1 MDARRTYPCFRLS
14 IFMPLAWLA
23 LLVGAPQVL
32 APPGPFACDGL
43 SLAFSALTP
52 AMALAGLAGCM
63 APRIRREHERV
74 LAVAG
79 ALAML
84 AYLSGCWWG
93 AAGFSWESVNSTP
106 HVSSAL
112 AMSCVA
118 CLCAA
123 LASFACGYMVSGD
136 VADFPAGEHGERV
149 WTVGCAL
156 LAAALLGLSARFMPN
171 WTLARVSAAA
181 AGTDDELLL
190 GAFTL
195 GGLGDMPG
203 MRPLSSGVPSCGLA
217 MLLPSVA
224 WSVVTLGLGAI
235 AMRLR
240 VCSARSIIRGY
251 CAGLFLAWLLSSL
264 FPALGRALV
273 WDMAVPLV
281 LLVLALTV
289 MAIGVA
295 SSARKAE
302 ECDEEIADTGRIG
315 TAFEG
320 SGLSPRESEAL
331 RLRLAGLSSA
341 KVAVQMEIS
350 ASTVRNLQSRA
361 LDKLRVASID
371 ELRAGALAD
380 EPRHAGDEASRSWR
394 IMLLAA
400 LWVAVVVG
408 WALGQDWATDYV
420 AVMLLGL
427 CLVFYGFVSPG
438 DDVSRTALRVAPAI
452 CFVGSLLG
460 FIPLLALVLTLT
472 MAVVRFAGYEVRRL
486 HTPVM
491 VFPCLGLGMLLG
503 GYSAGLVPRL
513 PALLALIS
521 NDEAAMA
528 CAMLAG
534 LVSGAYVIAGA
545 VSLFLS
551 VRDELEWVSSS
562 AGMSADGGRG
572 RRLSAYLVS
581 RGLNETEVDV
591 VMLLVAGCGGAEI
604 CSKRCLSPGAVNSA
618 RRTAYRKLGI
628 HSLVELVDLCQD
640 AVK

>member
-1 MDARRTYPCFRLS
+1 MGSRRTYPCLRLS
-14 IFMPLAWLA
+14 AFMPLAWLA

-32 APPGPFACDGL
+32 APPSPFACDGL

-63 APRIRREHERV
+63 VPRIRREHECV
-74 LAVAG
+74 LAAAG
-79 ALAML
+79 VLAML
-84 AYLSGCWWG
+84 IYLSGCWWG
-93 AAGFSWESVNSTP
+93 AAGFSWESASSAPRVP
-106 HVSSAL
+106 SAL
-112 AMSCVA
+112 ALSCIG

-123 LASFACGYMVSGD
+123 LASFACGYMVPSD
-136 VADFPAGEHGERV
+136 VADFPAGERSERV

-156 LAAALLGLSARFMPN
+156 LAAALLGLSARLMPN
-171 WTLARVSAAA
+171 WTLVRVSAAT
-181 AGTDDELLL
+181 AGSDDELLL
-190 GAFTL
+190 GALAL
-195 GGLGDMPG
+195 GGLGDAPG
-203 MRPLSSGVPSCGLA
+203 MRPLSSGVPSFGLA
-217 MLLPSVA
+217 MLLPPLA
-224 WSVVTLGLGAI
+224 WSVVTLGLGVI

-240 VCSARSIIRGY
+240 ACSARSIIRGY

-264 FPALGRALV
+264 FPAFGRALV
-273 WDMAVPLV
+273 WGMPVPFV
-281 LLVLALTV
+281 LLTLALAV
-289 MAIGVA
+289 MVIGAA

-302 ECDEEIADTGRIG
+302 ECDEEIADTGCIG

-341 KVAVQMEIS
+341 KVAVQMGIS

-371 ELRAGALAD
+371 ELRVGTPD
-380 EPRHAGDEASRSWR
+380 EEPHHAGDEASRSWR
-394 IMLLAA
+394 VLLLAV
-400 LWVAVVVG
+400 LCIAVVVG
-408 WALGQDWATDYV
+408 WVLGQDWTTDYV

-427 CLVFYGFVSPG
+427 CLVFYGLVSPG
-438 DDVSRTALRVAPAI
+438 DDVSRTALRVAPSI
-452 CFVGSLLG
+452 CFVGWLLG
-460 FIPLLALVLTLT
+460 LIPLLALILALTVV
-472 MAVVRFAGYEVRRL
+472 VVRLAGHEARRL
-486 HTPVM
+486 CTPVLA
-491 VFPCLGLGMLLG
+491 FSCLGLGMLLG
-503 GYSAGLVPRL
+503 GYSSGLVPRL

-534 LVSGAYVIAGA
+534 LVSGACVIAGA

-562 AGMSADGGRG
+562 AGMSADGGRS

-581 RGLNETEVDV
+581 RGLNETEIDV
-591 VMLLVAGCGGAEI
+591 VMLLAAGCGGAEI
-604 CSKRCLSPGAVNSA
+604 CSKHRLSPGAVNSA

-628 HSLVELVDLCQD
+628 HSLVELADLCRD

>member
-1 MDARRTYPCFRLS
+1 MGY
-14 IFMPLAWLA
+14 
-23 LLVGAPQVL
+23 
-32 APPGPFACDGL
+32 
-43 SLAFSALTP
+43 LAFSTPMP

-74 LAVAG
+74 LAAAS

-93 AAGFSWESVNSTP
+93 AAGFSWASVNSTP
-106 HVSSAL
+106 RVSSAL
-112 AMSCVA
+112 ALSCVG

-136 VADFPAGEHGERV
+136 GTDFPAGEDGERV

-156 LAAALLGLSARFMPN
+156 LAAALLGLSARLMPN
-171 WTLARVSAAA
+171 WTLFRVSAAA
-181 AGTDDELLL
+181 AGPDDELLL

-203 MRPLSSGVPSCGLA
+203 VRPLSSGVPSCGLA
-217 MLLPSVA
+217 MLLSPVVWSVA
-224 WSVVTLGLGAI
+224 TLGLGAI
-235 AMRLR
+235 ALRLR
-240 VCSARSIIRGY
+240 VCSARSIICGY

-273 WDMAVPLV
+273 WGMAVPLV
-281 LLVLALTV
+281 LLALALTV
-289 MAIGVA
+289 MAIGAA

-302 ECDEEIADTGRIG
+302 ECDEEIAGIGRIG

-341 KVAVQMEIS
+341 KVAVQMGIS

-371 ELRAGALAD
+371 ELRVGTLAD

-394 IMLLAA
+394 ILLFAA
-400 LWVAVVVG
+400 LWIAVVVG

-427 CLVFYGFVSPG
+427 CLVFYGFVTPG
-438 DDVSRTALRVAPAI
+438 DDVSRTALRVAPTV
-452 CFVGSLLG
+452 CFVGSLMG
-460 FIPLLALVLTLT
+460 FIPLLALVLTLA
-472 MAVVRFAGYEVRRL
+472 MIVVRLAGYEVRRL
-486 HTPVM
+486 RTPALA
-491 VFPCLGLGMLLG
+491 FSCLGLGMLLG
-503 GYSAGLVPRL
+503 GYSSGLVPRL

-521 NDEAAMA
+521 NVEAAMA
-528 CAMLAG
+528 YAMLAG
-534 LVSGAYVIAGA
+534 LVFGAYVIVGA

-551 VRDELEWVSSS
+551 VRDELELVSSS
-562 AGMSADGGRG
+562 AGMSADGERG

-591 VMLLVAGCGGAEI
+591 VTLLATGCGGSEI

-618 RRTAYRKLGI
+618 RRTAHRKLGI
-628 HSLVELVDLCQD
+628 HSLVELVDLCRD

>member
-1 MDARRTYPCFRLS
+1 MGY
-14 IFMPLAWLA
+14 
-23 LLVGAPQVL
+23 
-32 APPGPFACDGL
+32 
-43 SLAFSALTP
+43 LAFSTPMP

-74 LAVAG
+74 LAAAG

-93 AAGFSWESVNSTP
+93 AAGFSWASVNSTP
-106 HVSSAL
+106 RVSSAL
-112 AMSCVA
+112 ALSCVG

-123 LASFACGYMVSGD
+123 LVSFACGYMVSGD
-136 VADFPAGEHGERV
+136 GTDFPAGEDGERV

-156 LAAALLGLSARFMPN
+156 LAAALLGLSARLMPN
-171 WTLARVSAAA
+171 WTLVRVSAAA
-181 AGTDDELLL
+181 AGPDDELLL

-217 MLLPSVA
+217 MLLSPVVWSVA
-224 WSVVTLGLGAI
+224 TLGLGAI
-235 AMRLR
+235 ALRLR
-240 VCSARSIIRGY
+240 ACSARSIIRGY

-273 WDMAVPLV
+273 WGMAVPLV
-281 LLVLALTV
+281 LLALALTV
-289 MAIGVA
+289 MAIGAA

-302 ECDEEIADTGRIG
+302 ECDEEIADIGRIG

-341 KVAVQMEIS
+341 KVAVQMGIS

-371 ELRAGALAD
+371 ELQVGTLAD

-394 IMLLAA
+394 ILLFAA
-400 LWVAVVVG
+400 LWIAVVVG

-427 CLVFYGFVSPG
+427 CLVFYGFVTPG
-438 DDVSRTALRVAPAI
+438 DDVSRTALRVAPTV
-452 CFVGSLLG
+452 CFVGSLMGL
-460 FIPLLALVLTLT
+460 IPLLALVLTLA
-472 MAVVRFAGYEVRRL
+472 MIVVRLAGYEVRRL
-486 HTPVM
+486 RTPALA
-491 VFPCLGLGMLLG
+491 FSCLGLGMLLG
-503 GYSAGLVPRL
+503 GYSSGLAPCL

-521 NDEAAMA
+521 NDEVAMVY
-528 CAMLAG
+528 AMLAG
-534 LVSGAYVIAGA
+534 LVSGTYVIAGA

-562 AGMSADGGRG
+562 AGMSADGERS

-591 VMLLVAGCGGAEI
+591 AMLLVAGCDGAEI

-618 RRTAYRKLGI
+618 RRTAYRKLGV
-628 HSLVELVDLCQD
+628 HSLAELVGLCRD
-640 AVK
+640 ALK

>member
-1 MDARRTYPCFRLS
+1 MGARRTYPCLRLS
-14 IFMPLAWLA
+14 AFMPLAWLA

-32 APPGPFACDGL
+32 APPSPFACDGL
-43 SLAFSALTP
+43 SLAFSTLTP
-52 AMALAGLAGCM
+52 AIALAGLAGCM

-93 AAGFSWESVNSTP
+93 AAGFSWESVSSTP
-106 HVSSAL
+106 RVLSAL
-112 AMSCVA
+112 ALSCVG

-136 VADFPAGEHGERV
+136 AAEFPAGEHGERV

-156 LAAALLGLSARFMPN
+156 LAAALLGLSARLMPN
-171 WTLARVSAAA
+171 WTLVRVSAAA
-181 AGTDDELLL
+181 TGPDDELLL

-217 MLLPSVA
+217 MLLPVA
-224 WSVVTLGLGAI
+224 WSVVTLGLGAV
-235 AMRLR
+235 ALRLR
-240 VCSARSIIRGY
+240 VCSARSIFRGY
-251 CAGLFLAWLLSSL
+251 CAGLFLVWLLSSL
-264 FPALGRALV
+264 FPVLGRALV
-273 WDMAVPLV
+273 WGMSVPFV
-281 LLVLALTV
+281 LLALSLAV
-289 MAIGVA
+289 MAIGAA
-295 SSARKAE
+295 SSARKAG
-302 ECDEEIADTGRIG
+302 ECDGEIADNGRIG

-331 RLRLAGLSSA
+331 RLRLVGLSSA
-341 KVAVQMEIS
+341 KVAVQMGIS

-361 LDKLRVASID
+361 LGKLRVASID
-371 ELRAGALAD
+371 ELRAGTPMD
-380 EPRHAGDEASRSWR
+380 KPHHAGDEASRSWH
-394 IMLLAA
+394 ILLLAA
-400 LWVAVVVG
+400 LWVAVVMG

-438 DDVSRTALRVAPAI
+438 GDVSCTALRVALAV

-460 FIPLLALVLTLT
+460 FIPQLALVLTLT
-472 MAVVRFAGYEVRRL
+472 MVFVRLVGYEVRRP
-486 HTPVM
+486 HTPVLA
-491 VFPCLGLGMLLG
+491 FPCLGLGMLLG
-503 GYSAGLVPRL
+503 GYSSGLVPRL

-528 CAMLAG
+528 YAMLAG
-534 LVSGAYVIAGA
+534 LVSGAYVIVGV

-591 VMLLVAGCGGAEI
+591 VMLLVAGCDGAEI

-618 RRTAYRKLGI
+618 RRTAYRKLGV
-628 HSLVELVDLCQD
+628 HSLVELVDLCRG

>member
-1 MDARRTYPCFRLS
+1 MGY
-14 IFMPLAWLA
+14 
-23 LLVGAPQVL
+23 
-32 APPGPFACDGL
+32 
-43 SLAFSALTP
+43 LAFSTPMP

-74 LAVAG
+74 LAAAG

-93 AAGFSWESVNSTP
+93 AAGFSWASVNSTP
-106 HVSSAL
+106 RVSSAL
-112 AMSCVA
+112 ALSCVG

-136 VADFPAGEHGERV
+136 GTDFPAGEDGERM

-156 LAAALLGLSARFMPN
+156 LAAALLGLSARLMPN
-171 WTLARVSAAA
+171 WTLVRVSAAA
-181 AGTDDELLL
+181 AGPDDELLL
-190 GAFTL
+190 GALTL
-195 GGLGDMPG
+195 GGLGNMPG

-217 MLLPSVA
+217 MLLPPVA

-235 AMRLR
+235 ATRLR
-240 VCSARSIIRGY
+240 VCSARSIFRGY

-264 FPALGRALV
+264 FPVLGRALV
-273 WDMAVPLV
+273 WGMSVPFV
-281 LLVLALTV
+281 LLALSLAV
-289 MAIGVA
+289 MAIGAA

-302 ECDEEIADTGRIG
+302 ECDEVIADTGRIG

-331 RLRLAGLSSA
+331 RLRLVGLSFA
-341 KVAVQMEIS
+341 KVAVQMGIS

-371 ELRAGALAD
+371 ELRAGTPMD

-394 IMLLAA
+394 ILILAVI
-400 LWVAVVVG
+400 WIAVVVG

-427 CLVFYGFVSPG
+427 CLVFYGFVTPG
-438 DDVSRTALRVAPAI
+438 DDVSRTALRVAPTV
-452 CFVGSLLG
+452 CFVGSLMG
-460 FIPLLALVLTLT
+460 FIPLLALVLTLA
-472 MAVVRFAGYEVRRL
+472 MIVVRLAGYEVRRL
-486 HTPVM
+486 RTPALA
-491 VFPCLGLGMLLG
+491 FSCLGLGMLLG
-503 GYSAGLVPRL
+503 GYSSGLAPCL

-521 NDEAAMA
+521 NDEVAMA
-528 CAMLAG
+528 YAMLAG
-534 LVSGAYVIAGA
+534 LVSGTYVIAGA

-562 AGMSADGGRG
+562 AGMSADGERS

-591 VMLLVAGCGGAEI
+591 AMLLATGCGGSEI

-618 RRTAYRKLGI
+618 RRTAYRKLGV
-628 HSLVELVDLCQD
+628 HSLAELVGLCRD
-640 AVK
+640 ALK

>member
-1 MDARRTYPCFRLS
+1 MGY
-14 IFMPLAWLA
+14 
-23 LLVGAPQVL
+23 
-32 APPGPFACDGL
+32 
-43 SLAFSALTP
+43 LAFSTPMP

-63 APRIRREHERV
+63 APRIRRERERV

-79 ALAML
+79 VLAML

-93 AAGFSWESVNSTP
+93 AVGFSWESVNSTP
-106 HVSSAL
+106 RVSSAL
-112 AMSCVA
+112 ALSCVG

-136 VADFPAGEHGERV
+136 GTDFPAGEDGERM

-156 LAAALLGLSARFMPN
+156 LAAALLGLSARLMPN
-171 WTLARVSAAA
+171 WTLVRVSAAA
-181 AGTDDELLL
+181 AGPDDELLL
-190 GAFTL
+190 GALTL
-195 GGLGDMPG
+195 GGLGNMPG

-217 MLLPSVA
+217 MLLPPVA

-235 AMRLR
+235 ATRLR
-240 VCSARSIIRGY
+240 VCSARSIFRGY

-264 FPALGRALV
+264 FPVLGRALV
-273 WDMAVPLV
+273 WGMSVPFV
-281 LLVLALTV
+281 LLALSLAV
-289 MAIGVA
+289 MAIGAA

-302 ECDEEIADTGRIG
+302 ECDEVIADTGRIG

-341 KVAVQMEIS
+341 KVAVQMGIS

-371 ELRAGALAD
+371 ELRVGTLAD

-394 IMLLAA
+394 ILLFAA
-400 LWVAVVVG
+400 LWIAVVVG

-427 CLVFYGFVSPG
+427 CLVFYGFVTPG
-438 DDVSRTALRVAPAI
+438 DDVSRTALRVAPTV
-452 CFVGSLLG
+452 CFVGSLMG
-460 FIPLLALVLTLT
+460 FIPLLALVLTLA
-472 MAVVRFAGYEVRRL
+472 MIVVRLAGYEVRRL
-486 HTPVM
+486 RTPALA
-491 VFPCLGLGMLLG
+491 FSCLGLGMLLG
-503 GYSAGLVPRL
+503 GYSSGLAPCL

-521 NDEAAMA
+521 NDEVAMA
-528 CAMLAG
+528 YAMLAG
-534 LVSGAYVIAGA
+534 LVSGTYVIAGA

-562 AGMSADGGRG
+562 AGMSADGERS

-591 VMLLVAGCGGAEI
+591 AMLLATGCGGSEI

-618 RRTAYRKLGI
+618 RRTAYRKLGV
-628 HSLVELVDLCQD
+628 HSLAELVGLCRD
-640 AVK
+640 ALK

>member
-1 MDARRTYPCFRLS
+1 MDARRTYPCLRLS
-14 IFMPLAWLA
+14 AFMPLAWLA

-32 APPGPFACDGL
+32 APPSPFACDGL
-43 SLAFSALTP
+43 SLAFSTLTP

-63 APRIRREHERV
+63 APRIRRERERV
-74 LAVAG
+74 LVVAG

-93 AAGFSWESVNSTP
+93 AAGFSWGSVNSTP
-106 HVSSAL
+106 RVPSAL
-112 AMSCVA
+112 ALSYVG

-123 LASFACGYMVSGD
+123 LASFACGYMGSD
-136 VADFPAGEHGERV
+136 DAADFPAGERGERV

-156 LAAALLGLSARFMPN
+156 LAAALLGLSARLMPN
-171 WTLARVSAAA
+171 WTLVRVSAAA
-181 AGTDDELLL
+181 AGSDDELLL

-217 MLLPSVA
+217 MLLPLVA

-235 AMRLR
+235 ATRLR
-240 VCSARSIIRGY
+240 VCSERSIFRGY

-273 WDMAVPLV
+273 WGMAVPLV
-281 LLVLALTV
+281 LLALALTV
-289 MAIGVA
+289 MAIGAA

-302 ECDEEIADTGRIG
+302 ECDEEIADTGRIR

-331 RLRLAGLSSA
+331 RLRLVGLSSA
-341 KVAVQMEIS
+341 KVAVQMGIS

-371 ELRAGALAD
+371 ELRAGTPMD
-380 EPRHAGDEASRSWR
+380 KPHHAGDEASRSWH
-394 IMLLAA
+394 ILLLA
-400 LWVAVVVG
+400 VICIAVVVG
-408 WALGQDWATDYV
+408 WALGQDWATDYA
-420 AVMLLGL
+420 AVMLLSL

-438 DDVSRTALRVAPAI
+438 GDVSRTALRVAPSI
-452 CFVGSLLG
+452 CFVGWLLG
-460 FIPLLALVLTLT
+460 LIPLLALILTLA
-472 MAVVRFAGYEVRRL
+472 MVVVRLAGHGVWLLR
-486 HTPVM
+486 TPVLA
-491 VFPCLGLGMLLG
+491 FSCLGLGMLLG
-503 GYSAGLVPRL
+503 GYSSWLAPRL

-591 VMLLVAGCGGAEI
+591 VMLLVAGCDGAEI

-628 HSLVELVDLCQD
+628 HSLVELVDLCWG

>member
-1 MDARRTYPCFRLS
+1 MGY
-14 IFMPLAWLA
+14 
-23 LLVGAPQVL
+23 
-32 APPGPFACDGL
+32 
-43 SLAFSALTP
+43 LAFSTPMP

-63 APRIRREHERV
+63 APCIRREHERV
-74 LAVAG
+74 LAAAG

-93 AAGFSWESVNSTP
+93 AAGFSWASVNSTP
-106 HVSSAL
+106 RVSSAL
-112 AMSCVA
+112 ALSCVG

-123 LASFACGYMVSGD
+123 LVSFACGYMVSGD
-136 VADFPAGEHGERV
+136 GTDFPAGEDGERV

-156 LAAALLGLSARFMPN
+156 LAAALLGLSARLMPN
-171 WTLARVSAAA
+171 WTLVRVSAAA
-181 AGTDDELLL
+181 AGPDDELLL

-217 MLLPSVA
+217 MLLSPVVWSVA
-224 WSVVTLGLGAI
+224 TLGLGAI
-235 AMRLR
+235 ALRLR
-240 VCSARSIIRGY
+240 ACSARSIIRGY

-264 FPALGRALV
+264 FPVLGRALV
-273 WDMAVPLV
+273 WGMAVPLV
-281 LLVLALTV
+281 LLALALTV
-289 MAIGVA
+289 MAIGAA

-302 ECDEEIADTGRIG
+302 ECDEEIADIGRIG

-341 KVAVQMEIS
+341 KVAVQMGIS

-371 ELRAGALAD
+371 ELQVGTLAD

-394 IMLLAA
+394 ILLFAA
-400 LWVAVVVG
+400 LWIAVVVG

-427 CLVFYGFVSPG
+427 CLVFYGFVTPG
-438 DDVSRTALRVAPAI
+438 DDVSRTALRVAPTV
-452 CFVGSLLG
+452 CFVGSLMGL
-460 FIPLLALVLTLT
+460 IPLLALVLTLA
-472 MAVVRFAGYEVRRL
+472 MIVVRLAGYEVRRL
-486 HTPVM
+486 RTPALA
-491 VFPCLGLGMLLG
+491 FSCLGLGMLLG
-503 GYSAGLVPRL
+503 GYSSGLAPCL

-521 NDEAAMA
+521 NGEAAMVY
-528 CAMLAG
+528 AMLAG
-534 LVSGAYVIAGA
+534 LVSGTYVIAGA

-562 AGMSADGGRG
+562 AGMSADGERS

-591 VMLLVAGCGGAEI
+591 AMLLVAGCDGAEI

-618 RRTAYRKLGI
+618 RRTAYRKLGV
-628 HSLVELVDLCQD
+628 HSLAELVGLCRD
-640 AVK
+640 ALK

>member
-1 MDARRTYPCFRLS
+1 MQRLHRLPAD
-14 IFMPLAWLA
+14 IWL
-23 LLVGAPQVL
+23 
-32 APPGPFACDGL
+32 
-43 SLAFSALTP
+43 
-52 AMALAGLAGCM
+52 
-63 APRIRREHERV
+63 
-74 LAVAG
+74 
-79 ALAML
+79 
-84 AYLSGCWWG
+84 
-93 AAGFSWESVNSTP
+93 
-106 HVSSAL
+106 
-112 AMSCVA
+112 
-118 CLCAA
+118 
-123 LASFACGYMVSGD
+123 
-136 VADFPAGEHGERV
+136 ADFPAGEHGERV

-156 LAAALLGLSARFMPN
+156 LAAALLGLSARLMPN
-171 WTLARVSAAA
+171 WTLFRVSAAA
-181 AGTDDELLL
+181 AGPDDELLL

-203 MRPLSSGVPSCGLA
+203 VWPLSSGVPSCGLA
-217 MLLPSVA
+217 MLLSPVVWSVA
-224 WSVVTLGLGAI
+224 TLGLGAI
-235 AMRLR
+235 ALRLR

-273 WDMAVPLV
+273 WGMAVPLV
-281 LLVLALTV
+281 LLALALTV
-289 MAIGVA
+289 MAIGAA

-302 ECDEEIADTGRIG
+302 ECDEEIAGIGRIG

-341 KVAVQMEIS
+341 KVAVQMGIS

-371 ELRAGALAD
+371 ELRVGTLAD

-394 IMLLAA
+394 ILLFAA
-400 LWVAVVVG
+400 LWIAVVVG

-427 CLVFYGFVSPG
+427 CLVFYGFVTPG
-438 DDVSRTALRVAPAI
+438 DDVSRTALRVAPTV
-452 CFVGSLLG
+452 CFVGSLMG
-460 FIPLLALVLTLT
+460 FIPLLALVLTLA
-472 MAVVRFAGYEVRRL
+472 MIVVRLAGYEVRRL
-486 HTPVM
+486 RTPALA
-491 VFPCLGLGMLLG
+491 FSCLGLGMLLG
-503 GYSAGLVPRL
+503 GYSSGLVPRL

-521 NDEAAMA
+521 NGEAAMA
-528 CAMLAG
+528 YAMLAG
-534 LVSGAYVIAGA
+534 LVFGAYVIVGA

-562 AGMSADGGRG
+562 AGMSADGERS

-591 VMLLVAGCGGAEI
+591 VTLLATGCGGSEI

-628 HSLVELVDLCQD
+628 HSLVELVDLCRG

>member
-1 MDARRTYPCFRLS
+1 MGSRRTYPCLRLS
-14 IFMPLAWLA
+14 AFMPLAWLA

-32 APPGPFACDGL
+32 APPSPFACDGL
-43 SLAFSALTP
+43 SLAFSALVP

-63 APRIRREHERV
+63 VPHIRGKYECV

-79 ALAML
+79 VLAML
-84 AYLSGCWWG
+84 AYLSGCWRG
-93 AAGFSWESVNSTP
+93 AAGFSWGSANSTP
-106 HVSSAL
+106 CVSSAL
-112 AMSCVA
+112 ALSYVG

-136 VADFPAGEHGERV
+136 VGDFPAGEHGERV

-156 LAAALLGLSARFMPN
+156 LAAALLGLSARLMPN
-171 WTLARVSAAA
+171 WTLVRVSAAT
-181 AGTDDELLL
+181 AGSDDELLL
-190 GAFTL
+190 GALAL
-195 GGLGDMPG
+195 GGLGDAPG
-203 MRPLSSGVPSCGLA
+203 MRPLSSGAPSCGLA
-217 MLLPSVA
+217 MLLPPVA
-224 WSVVTLGLGAI
+224 WSVVTLALGAI
-235 AMRLR
+235 ATRLR
-240 VCSARSIIRGY
+240 ACSARSIIRGY

-273 WDMAVPLV
+273 WGMSVPFV
-281 LLVLALTV
+281 LLALALAV
-289 MAIGVA
+289 MALGVA

-302 ECDEEIADTGRIG
+302 ERDEEITDAGRTG
-315 TAFEG
+315 TAFKG

-341 KVAVQMEIS
+341 KVAVQMGIS

-361 LDKLRVASID
+361 LNKLRVASID
-371 ELRAGALAD
+371 ELRAGTPMD
-380 EPRHAGDEASRSWR
+380 EPHHVGDEASRSWR
-394 IMLLAA
+394 TLLLAV
-400 LWVAVVVG
+400 LCVAVVVG
-408 WALGQDWATDYV
+408 WALGQDWVTDYV

-427 CLVFYGFVSPG
+427 CLAFYGFVSPG
-438 DDVSRTALRVAPAI
+438 DDVSRTALRVLSAV
-452 CFVGSLLG
+452 CFVGTLLG
-460 FIPLLALVLTLT
+460 LIPLLALVLTLA
-472 MAVVRFAGYEVRRL
+472 MVVARLAGYEVRHL
-486 HTPVM
+486 CTPALA
-491 VFPCLGLGMLLG
+491 FSCLGLGMLLG
-503 GYSAGLVPRL
+503 GYSSGLVPRL

-534 LVSGAYVIAGA
+534 LVSGVYVIAGA

-562 AGMSADGGRG
+562 AGMSADGGRS

-591 VMLLVAGCGGAEI
+591 AMLLIAGCGGAEI

-628 HSLVELVDLCQD
+628 HSLAELVDLCRD
-640 AVK
+640 AVR

>member
-1 MDARRTYPCFRLS
+1 MGSRRTYPCLRLS
-14 IFMPLAWLA
+14 AFVPLAWLA

-32 APPGPFACDGL
+32 APPSPFACDGL
-43 SLAFSALTP
+43 SLAFSTLTP
-52 AMALAGLAGCM
+52 AIALTGLAGCM
-63 APRIRREHERV
+63 VPRIRKDYERV

-79 ALAML
+79 VLAML

-106 HVSSAL
+106 RVSSAL
-112 AMSCVA
+112 ALSCVG

-123 LASFACGYMVSGD
+123 FASFACGYMVSGD

-156 LAAALLGLSARFMPN
+156 LAAALLGLSARLMPN
-171 WTLARVSAAA
+171 WTLVRVSAAA
-181 AGTDDELLL
+181 AGPDDELLL
-190 GAFTL
+190 GALTL
-195 GGLGDMPG
+195 GGLGDVPG

-217 MLLPSVA
+217 MLLPPVA

-235 AMRLR
+235 ATRLR

-251 CAGLFLAWLLSSL
+251 CVGLFLAWLLSSL

-273 WDMAVPLV
+273 WGVAVPLV
-281 LLVLALTV
+281 LLALALAV
-289 MAIGVA
+289 MAIGA
-295 SSARKAE
+295 TSSARKAE

-341 KVAVQMEIS
+341 KAAVQMGIS

-371 ELRAGALAD
+371 ELRAGTSMD
-380 EPRHAGDEASRSWR
+380 EPHHAGDEDSRSWR
-394 IMLLAA
+394 VLLLAV
-400 LWVAVVVG
+400 LCIAVVVG
-408 WALGQDWATDYV
+408 WALGQDWTTGYV

-438 DDVSRTALRVAPAI
+438 GDVSRTALRVAPSI
-452 CFVGSLLG
+452 CFAGWLLG
-460 FIPLLALVLTLT
+460 LIPLLALVLTLT
-472 MAVVRFAGYEVRRL
+472 MIVVWLAGHEVRRL
-486 HTPVM
+486 RTPVLA
-491 VFPCLGLGMLLG
+491 FSCLGLGMLLG
-503 GYSAGLVPRL
+503 GYSSWLAPRL

-534 LVSGAYVIAGA
+534 LVSGACVIAGA

-591 VMLLVAGCGGAEI
+591 AMLLVAGCGAAEI

-628 HSLVELVDLCQD
+628 HSLVELTDLCRD

>member
-1 MDARRTYPCFRLS
+1 MGARRTYPCLRLS
-14 IFMPLAWLA
+14 AFMPLAWLA

-32 APPGPFACDGL
+32 APPSPFACDGL
-43 SLAFSALTP
+43 SLAFSTLTP
-52 AMALAGLAGCM
+52 AMALAGLLGCM
-63 APRIRREHERV
+63 APRIHGEHERV

-79 ALAML
+79 VLAML

-93 AAGFSWESVNSTP
+93 AAVFSWENVGSTP
-106 HVSSAL
+106 RVSSAL
-112 AMSCVA
+112 ALSCVV

-123 LASFACGYMVSGD
+123 LASFTCGYMVSGD
-136 VADFPAGEHGERV
+136 AAEFSAGEHGERV
-149 WTVGCAL
+149 WTVGYAL
-156 LAAALLGLSARFMPN
+156 LAAALLGLSARLMPN
-171 WTLARVSAAA
+171 WTLVRVSAAA
-181 AGTDDELLL
+181 AGPDDELLL

-235 AMRLR
+235 ALRLR
-240 VCSARSIIRGY
+240 ACSARSIIRGY

-264 FPALGRALV
+264 FPALGRAFV
-273 WDMAVPLV
+273 WGMAVPLV
-281 LLVLALTV
+281 LLALALAV
-289 MAIGVA
+289 MAVGAA
-295 SSARKAE
+295 SSAHKAG
-302 ECDEEIADTGRIG
+302 ECDEENADTGRTG

-331 RLRLAGLSSA
+331 RLRLVGLSSA
-341 KVAVQMEIS
+341 KVAVQMGIS

-361 LDKLRVASID
+361 LGKLRVASID
-371 ELRAGALAD
+371 ELRAGTPMD
-380 EPRHAGDEASRSWR
+380 KPHHAGDEASRSWH
-394 IMLLAA
+394 ILLLAVICIA
-400 LWVAVVVG
+400 VAVD

-420 AVMLLGL
+420 AVMLLSL

-438 DDVSRTALRVAPAI
+438 GDMSRTALRVVPAV

-472 MAVVRFAGYEVRRL
+472 MVVARLAGYEVR
-486 HTPVM
+486 HPHAPVLA
-491 VFPCLGLGMLLG
+491 FPCLGLGMLLG
-503 GYSAGLVPRL
+503 GYSSWLVPRL
-513 PALLALIS
+513 PALLSLIS
-521 NDEAAMA
+521 NDEAAVA
-528 CAMLAG
+528 YAMLAG
-534 LVSGAYVIAGA
+534 LVSGAYVIVGT

-551 VRDELEWVSSS
+551 ARGELEWASSS
-562 AGMSADGGRG
+562 AGMDADGGRS

-618 RRTAYRKLGI
+618 RRTAYRKLGV
-628 HSLVELVDLCQD
+628 HSLVELVDLCRD

>member
-1 MDARRTYPCFRLS
+1 MDARRTYPCLRLS

-32 APPGPFACDGL
+32 APPSPFACDGL
-43 SLAFSALTP
+43 SLAFSTLTP

-63 APRIRREHERV
+63 ASRIRRERERV

-93 AAGFSWESVNSTP
+93 AAGFSWASVGSTP
-106 HVSSAL
+106 RVSSAL
-112 AMSCVA
+112 ALSCVG

-123 LASFACGYMVSGD
+123 LASFACGYMGSGD
-136 VADFPAGEHGERV
+136 VADFPAGEDDERV

-156 LAAALLGLSARFMPN
+156 FAAALLGLSARLMPN
-171 WTLARVSAAA
+171 WTLVRVSAAA
-181 AGTDDELLL
+181 AGPDDELLL
-190 GAFTL
+190 GALTL
-195 GGLGDMPG
+195 GGLGNMPG

-235 AMRLR
+235 ALRLR
-240 VCSARSIIRGY
+240 ACSARSIIRGY

-273 WDMAVPLV
+273 WGMAVPLV
-281 LLVLALTV
+281 LLALALAV
-289 MAIGVA
+289 MAIGAA

-331 RLRLAGLSSA
+331 RLRLAGFSSA
-341 KVAVQMEIS
+341 KAAVQMGIS

-361 LDKLRVASID
+361 LGKLRVASID
-371 ELRAGALAD
+371 ELRVGTLAD

-394 IMLLAA
+394 ILLLAA
-400 LWVAVVVG
+400 LWVAVAVG
-408 WALGQDWATDYV
+408 WALGQDWATDYAV
-420 AVMLLGL
+420 VMLLGL
-427 CLVFYGFVSPG
+427 CLVFYGFASPR
-438 DDVSRTALRVAPAI
+438 DDAPRTALRVALAVY
-452 CFVGSLLG
+452 FVGWLLG

-472 MAVVRFAGYEVRRL
+472 MVVVRLAGYEVRGLRA
-486 HTPVM
+486 PVLA
-491 VFPCLGLGMLLG
+491 FPCLGMGMLLG
-503 GYSAGLVPRL
+503 GYSSGLVPRL

-528 CAMLAG
+528 YAMLAG
-534 LVSGAYVIAGA
+534 LVSGTFVIVGT

-551 VRDELEWVSSS
+551 VRDELEWVPSS
-562 AGMSADGGRG
+562 AGMSADGERG

-618 RRTAYRKLGI
+618 RRTAYRRLGI
-628 HSLVELVDLCQD
+628 HSLVELVDLCRD

>member
-1 MDARRTYPCFRLS
+1 MDARRTYPCLRLS

-93 AAGFSWESVNSTP
+93 AAGFSWGSVNSTP
-106 HVSSAL
+106 RVPSAL
-112 AMSCVA
+112 ALSYVG

-123 LASFACGYMVSGD
+123 LASFACGYMGSD
-136 VADFPAGEHGERV
+136 DAADFPAGEHGERV

-156 LAAALLGLSARFMPN
+156 LAAALLGLSARLMPN
-171 WTLARVSAAA
+171 WTLVRVSAAA
-181 AGTDDELLL
+181 AGADDELLL

-217 MLLPSVA
+217 MLLSSVA
-224 WSVVTLGLGAI
+224 WSVVTLGLGA
-235 AMRLR
+235 AALRLR
-240 VCSARSIIRGY
+240 ACSARSIILGY

-289 MAIGVA
+289 MAIGAA

-302 ECDEEIADTGRIG
+302 ECDEEIADNGRIG
-315 TAFEG
+315 TTFEG

-331 RLRLAGLSSA
+331 RLRLVGLSSA
-341 KVAVQMEIS
+341 KVAVQMGIS

-371 ELRAGALAD
+371 ELRAGTPMD
-380 EPRHAGDEASRSWR
+380 KPHHAGDEVSRSWH
-394 IMLLAA
+394 ILLLA
-400 LWVAVVVG
+400 VICIAVVVG
-408 WALGQDWATDYV
+408 WALGQDWATDYA
-420 AVMLLGL
+420 AVMLLSL

-438 DDVSRTALRVAPAI
+438 GDVSRTALRVAPSI
-452 CFVGSLLG
+452 CFVGWLLG
-460 FIPLLALVLTLT
+460 LIPLLALILTLA
-472 MAVVRFAGYEVRRL
+472 MVVVRLAGHGVRRP
-486 HTPVM
+486 HTPVLA
-491 VFPCLGLGMLLG
+491 FPCLGLGMLLG
-503 GYSAGLVPRL
+503 GYSSWLVPRL

-551 VRDELEWVSSS
+551 VRDELEWVSSGV
-562 AGMSADGGRG
+562 GMSADGGRG

-591 VMLLVAGCGGAEI
+591 VMLLVAGCDGAEI
-604 CSKRCLSPGAVNSA
+604 CSKRCSLPAPSTP
-618 RRTAYRKLGI
+618 
-628 HSLVELVDLCQD
+628 LVELPISSSASIPSSSLLTCVGVL
-640 AVK
+640 

>member
-1 MDARRTYPCFRLS
+1 MDARRTYPCLRLS

-32 APPGPFACDGL
+32 APPSPFACDGL
-43 SLAFSALTP
+43 SLALSTLTP

-63 APRIRREHERV
+63 APRIRRGHECV
-74 LAVAG
+74 LAVVG
-79 ALAML
+79 VLAML

-93 AAGFSWESVNSTP
+93 AAGFSWGSVNFTP
-106 HVSSAL
+106 RVPSAL
-112 AMSCVA
+112 ALSYVG

-123 LASFACGYMVSGD
+123 LASFACGYMGSD
-136 VADFPAGEHGERV
+136 DAADFPAGERGERV

-156 LAAALLGLSARFMPN
+156 LAAVLLGLSARFMPN
-171 WTLARVSAAA
+171 WTLVRVSAAT
-181 AGTDDELLL
+181 AGSDDELLL
-190 GAFTL
+190 GALTL
-195 GGLGDMPG
+195 GGLGDAPG
-203 MRPLSSGVPSCGLA
+203 MRPLSSGVPSFGLA
-217 MLLPSVA
+217 MLLPPLA

-235 AMRLR
+235 ATRLR

-251 CAGLFLAWLLSSL
+251 CAGLFLAWLFSSL

-273 WDMAVPLV
+273 WGVSVPFVLLALALAVMAV
-281 LLVLALTV
+281 
-289 MAIGVA
+289 GVA
-295 SSARKAE
+295 SSARKAG
-302 ECDEEIADTGRIG
+302 ECDEEIADTERIG

-341 KVAVQMEIS
+341 KVAVQMGIS

-371 ELRAGALAD
+371 ELRAGTPMD
-380 EPRHAGDEASRSWR
+380 DPRHAGDEASRSWR
-394 IMLLAA
+394 ILLLA
-400 LWVAVVVG
+400 VPCIAVVVG
-408 WALGQDWATDYV
+408 WALGQDWATDYA

-438 DDVSRTALRVAPAI
+438 DDVSRTALRVLPAV
-452 CFVGSLLG
+452 CFAGTLLG
-460 FIPLLALVLTLT
+460 LIPLLALVLTLT
-472 MAVVRFAGYEVRRL
+472 MVVVRLAGYEVRRL
-486 HTPVM
+486 RTPVLT
-491 VFPCLGLGMLLG
+491 FSCLGLGMLLG
-503 GYSAGLVPRL
+503 GYSLGLVPRL
-513 PALLALIS
+513 PVLLAFIS
-521 NDEAAMA
+521 NGEAAMA
-528 CAMLAG
+528 YAMLAG
-534 LVSGAYVIAGA
+534 LVSGAYVIVGV

-551 VRDELEWVSSS
+551 VRDELEWASSS
-562 AGMSADGGRG
+562 AGMDADGGRS

-628 HSLVELVDLCQD
+628 HSLVELVDLCRD

>member
-1 MDARRTYPCFRLS
+1 
-14 IFMPLAWLA
+14 MPLAWLA

-32 APPGPFACDGL
+32 APPSPFACDGL
-43 SLAFSALTP
+43 SLAFSTPMP

-74 LAVAG
+74 LAAAG

-93 AAGFSWESVNSTP
+93 AAGFSWASVNSTP
-106 HVSSAL
+106 RVSSAL
-112 AMSCVA
+112 ALSCVG

-136 VADFPAGEHGERV
+136 GTDFLAGEDGERV

-156 LAAALLGLSARFMPN
+156 LAAALLGLSARLMPN
-171 WTLARVSAAA
+171 WTLVRVSAAA
-181 AGTDDELLL
+181 AGPDDELLL

-224 WSVVTLGLGAI
+224 WSVATLGLGAI
-235 AMRLR
+235 ATRLR
-240 VCSARSIIRGY
+240 ACSARSIIRGC

-273 WDMAVPLV
+273 WGMAVPLV
-281 LLVLALTV
+281 LLALALAV
-289 MAIGVA
+289 MAVGAA
-295 SSARKAE
+295 SSAHKAG
-302 ECDEEIADTGRIG
+302 ECDEEIADIGRIG
-315 TAFEG
+315 MAFEG

-341 KVAVQMEIS
+341 KVAVQMGIS

-371 ELRAGALAD
+371 ELRAGMLAD
-380 EPRHAGDEASRSWR
+380 EPRQASDEASRSWH
-394 IMLLAA
+394 ILLLAA
-400 LWVAVVVG
+400 LWIAVVVS
-408 WALGQDWATDYV
+408 WALGQDWVTDYV

-427 CLVFYGFVSPG
+427 CLVFYGFASPR
-438 DDVSRTALRVAPAI
+438 DDAPRTALRVALAV
-452 CFVGSLLG
+452 CFVGLLLG

-472 MAVVRFAGYEVRRL
+472 MVVIRLAGYEVRSLR
-486 HTPVM
+486 TPALA
-491 VFPCLGLGMLLG
+491 FSCLGLGMLLG
-503 GYSAGLVPRL
+503 GYSSGLVPRL

-528 CAMLAG
+528 YAMLAG
-534 LVSGAYVIAGA
+534 LVSGAYVIVGA

-551 VRDELEWVSSS
+551 ARDELEWVSSS
-562 AGMSADGGRG
+562 AGMSTDGERS

-628 HSLVELVDLCQD
+628 HSLIELVDLCRD

>member
-1 MDARRTYPCFRLS
+1 MGY
-14 IFMPLAWLA
+14 
-23 LLVGAPQVL
+23 
-32 APPGPFACDGL
+32 
-43 SLAFSALTP
+43 LAFSTPMP

-74 LAVAG
+74 LAAAG

-93 AAGFSWESVNSTP
+93 AAGFSWASVNSTP
-106 HVSSAL
+106 RVSSAL
-112 AMSCVA
+112 ALSCVG

-123 LASFACGYMVSGD
+123 LVSFACGYMVSGD
-136 VADFPAGEHGERV
+136 GTDFPAGEDGERV

-156 LAAALLGLSARFMPN
+156 LAAALLGLSARLMPN
-171 WTLARVSAAA
+171 WTLVRVSAAA
-181 AGTDDELLL
+181 AGPDDELLL

-217 MLLPSVA
+217 MLLSPVVWSVA
-224 WSVVTLGLGAI
+224 TLGLGAI
-235 AMRLR
+235 ALRLR
-240 VCSARSIIRGY
+240 ACSARSIIRGY

-273 WDMAVPLV
+273 WGMAVPLV
-281 LLVLALTV
+281 LLALALTV
-289 MAIGVA
+289 MAIGA
-295 SSARKAE
+295 TSSARKAE
-302 ECDEEIADTGRIG
+302 ECDEEIADIGRIG

-341 KVAVQMEIS
+341 KVAVQMGIS

-371 ELRAGALAD
+371 ELQVGTLAD

-394 IMLLAA
+394 ILLFAA
-400 LWVAVVVG
+400 LWIAVVVG

-427 CLVFYGFVSPG
+427 CLVFYGFVTPG
-438 DDVSRTALRVAPAI
+438 DDVSRTALRVAPTV
-452 CFVGSLLG
+452 CFVGSLMGL
-460 FIPLLALVLTLT
+460 IPLLALVLTLA
-472 MAVVRFAGYEVRRL
+472 MIVVRLAGYEVRRL
-486 HTPVM
+486 RTPALA
-491 VFPCLGLGMLLG
+491 FSCLGLGMLLG
-503 GYSAGLVPRL
+503 GYSSGLAPCL

-521 NDEAAMA
+521 NDEVAMVY
-528 CAMLAG
+528 AMLAG
-534 LVSGAYVIAGA
+534 LVSGTYVIAGA

-562 AGMSADGGRG
+562 AGMSADGERS

-591 VMLLVAGCGGAEI
+591 AMLLVAGCDGAEI

-618 RRTAYRKLGI
+618 RRTAYRKLGV
-628 HSLVELVDLCQD
+628 HSLAELVGLCRD
-640 AVK
+640 ALK

>member
-1 MDARRTYPCFRLS
+1 MGSRRTYPCLRLS
-14 IFMPLAWLA
+14 AFIPLVWLA

-32 APPGPFACDGL
+32 APPSPFACDGL

-63 APRIRREHERV
+63 VPRIRREHECV
-74 LAVAG
+74 LAAAG
-79 ALAML
+79 VLAML
-84 AYLSGCWWG
+84 IYLSGCWWG
-93 AAGFSWESVNSTP
+93 AAGFSWESASSAPRVP
-106 HVSSAL
+106 SAL
-112 AMSCVA
+112 ALSCVG

-123 LASFACGYMVSGD
+123 LASFACGYMVSCD
-136 VADFPAGEHGERV
+136 VADFPAGERSERV

-156 LAAALLGLSARFMPN
+156 LAAALLGLSARLMPN
-171 WTLARVSAAA
+171 WTLVRVSAAT
-181 AGTDDELLL
+181 AGSDDELLL
-190 GAFTL
+190 GALTM
-195 GGLGDMPG
+195 GGLGNAPG
-203 MRPLSSGVPSCGLA
+203 MRPLSSGVPSFGLA
-217 MLLPSVA
+217 MLLPPLA
-224 WSVVTLGLGAI
+224 WSVVALGLGAI
-235 AMRLR
+235 ATRLR

-251 CAGLFLAWLLSSL
+251 CAGLFLAWLFSSL

-273 WDMAVPLV
+273 WGVSVPFV
-281 LLVLALTV
+281 LIVLALAV
-289 MAIGVA
+289 MVIGAA

-302 ECDEEIADTGRIG
+302 ECDEEIADTGGIG

-341 KVAVQMEIS
+341 KVAAQMGIS

-371 ELRAGALAD
+371 ELRVGTPD
-380 EPRHAGDEASRSWR
+380 EEPRHEGDEASRSWR
-394 IMLLAA
+394 VLLLAV
-400 LWVAVVVG
+400 LWIAVVMG
-408 WALGQDWATDYV
+408 WALGQGWATDYV
-420 AVMLLGL
+420 VVMLLGL
-427 CLVFYGFVSPG
+427 CLVFYGLVSPG
-438 DDVSRTALRVAPAI
+438 GDVSRTALRVAPSI
-452 CFVGSLLG
+452 CFVGWLLG
-460 FIPLLALVLTLT
+460 LIPLLALVLTLA
-472 MAVVRFAGYEVRRL
+472 MVVRLAGYEVRGLRA
-486 HTPVM
+486 PVLTCS
-491 VFPCLGLGMLLG
+491 CLGMGMLLG

-528 CAMLAG
+528 YAMLAG
-534 LVSGAYVIAGA
+534 LVSGTFVIVGT

-591 VMLLVAGCGGAEI
+591 VMLLVAGCDGAEI

-628 HSLVELVDLCQD
+628 HSLAELVGLCRD

>member
-1 MDARRTYPCFRLS
+1 
-14 IFMPLAWLA
+14 MPLVWLA

-32 APPGPFACDGL
+32 APPSPFACDGL
-43 SLAFSALTP
+43 SLAFSTLTP

-63 APRIRREHERV
+63 APRIRREHEGV

-79 ALAML
+79 VLAML
-84 AYLSGCWWG
+84 AYLFGCWWG
-93 AAGFSWESVNSTP
+93 AVGFSWESVNSTP
-106 HVSSAL
+106 RVSSAL
-112 AMSCVA
+112 ALSCVG

-123 LASFACGYMVSGD
+123 LTSFACGYMVSGD
-136 VADFPAGEHGERV
+136 GADFPAGEHGERM

-156 LAAALLGLSARFMPN
+156 FAAALLGLSAHLMPN
-171 WTLARVSAAA
+171 WTLVRVSAAA
-181 AGTDDELLL
+181 AGPDDELLL
-190 GAFTL
+190 GALTL
-195 GGLGDMPG
+195 GGLGNMPG

-217 MLLPSVA
+217 MLLPPVA

-235 AMRLR
+235 ATRLR
-240 VCSARSIIRGY
+240 VCSARSIFRGY
-251 CAGLFLAWLLSSL
+251 CAGLFLAWLLGSL
-264 FPALGRALV
+264 FPTLGRALV
-273 WDMAVPLV
+273 WGMAVPFV
-281 LLVLALTV
+281 LLALSLAV
-289 MAIGVA
+289 MAIGA
-295 SSARKAE
+295 ATSARKAE
-302 ECDEEIADTGRIG
+302 ECDEEIADAGRIG

-331 RLRLAGLSSA
+331 RLRLVGLSSA
-341 KVAVQMEIS
+341 KVAVQMGIS

-371 ELRAGALAD
+371 ELRAGKPMD
-380 EPRHAGDEASRSWR
+380 KPHHAGDEASRSWR
-394 IMLLAA
+394 ILLLA
-400 LWVAVVVG
+400 VICIAVVVG

-438 DDVSRTALRVAPAI
+438 GDVSRAALRVAPAV

-460 FIPLLALVLTLT
+460 LIPLLALILTLT
-472 MAVVRFAGYEVRRL
+472 VVVVQLAGYEVRHLR
-486 HTPVM
+486 TPVLA
-491 VFPCLGLGMLLG
+491 FSCLGLGLFLG
-503 GYSAGLVPRL
+503 GYSLGLVPRL

-521 NDEAAMA
+521 NGEAAMA
-528 CAMLAG
+528 YAMLAG
-534 LVSGAYVIAGA
+534 FVFGAYVIVGA

-562 AGMSADGGRG
+562 AGMSADGGQG

-591 VMLLVAGCGGAEI
+591 VTLLAAGCGGAEI

-628 HSLVELVDLCQD
+628 HSLVELVDLCRD

>member
-1 MDARRTYPCFRLS
+1 MGSRRTYPCLRLS
-14 IFMPLAWLA
+14 AFIPLARLA

-32 APPGPFACDGL
+32 APPSPFACDGL
-43 SLAFSALTP
+43 SLAFSTLTP

-63 APRIRREHERV
+63 VPRIRREHECV
-74 LAVAG
+74 LAAAG
-79 ALAML
+79 VLAML

-93 AAGFSWESVNSTP
+93 AAGFSWESA
-106 HVSSAL
+106 SSAPRVPGAL
-112 AMSCVA
+112 ALSCVG

-123 LASFACGYMVSGD
+123 LASFACGYMVSCD
-136 VADFPAGEHGERV
+136 VADFPAGERSERV

-156 LAAALLGLSARFMPN
+156 LAAALLGLSARLMPN
-171 WTLARVSAAA
+171 WTLVRVSAAT
-181 AGTDDELLL
+181 AGSDGELLL
-190 GAFTL
+190 GALTL
-195 GGLGDMPG
+195 GGLGDAPG
-203 MRPLSSGVPSCGLA
+203 MRPLSSGVPSFGLA
-217 MLLPSVA
+217 MLLPPLA

-235 AMRLR
+235 ATRLR

-264 FPALGRALV
+264 FPAIGRALV
-273 WDMAVPLV
+273 WGMSVPFV
-281 LLVLALTV
+281 LLALALAV
-289 MAIGVA
+289 MAIGAA

-302 ECDEEIADTGRIG
+302 ECDEEIADTGCIG

-341 KVAVQMEIS
+341 KVAVQMGIS

-371 ELRAGALAD
+371 ELRAGTPAE
-380 EPRHAGDEASRSWR
+380 EPRHEGDETSRSWR
-394 IMLLAA
+394 ILLLAV
-400 LWVAVVVG
+400 LWIAVVVG
-408 WALGQDWATDYV
+408 CALGQDWATDYV
-420 AVMLLGL
+420 VVMLLGL

-438 DDVSRTALRVAPAI
+438 DDAPRTALRVVPAV
-452 CFVGSLLG
+452 CFVGTLLG
-460 FIPLLALVLTLT
+460 LIPLLALVLTLA
-472 MAVVRFAGYEVRRL
+472 MVVVRLAGYEARCLRA
-486 HTPVM
+486 PVLA
-491 VFPCLGLGMLLG
+491 FSCLGLGMLLG
-503 GYSAGLVPRL
+503 GYSSGLVPRL

-528 CAMLAG
+528 YAMLAG
-534 LVSGAYVIAGA
+534 LVSGTYVIAGA

-562 AGMSADGGRG
+562 AGVGADGGRS

-591 VMLLVAGCGGAEI
+591 VMFLVAGCGGAEI

-628 HSLVELVDLCQD
+628 HSLAELVDLCRD

>member
-1 MDARRTYPCFRLS
+1 MGY
-14 IFMPLAWLA
+14 
-23 LLVGAPQVL
+23 
-32 APPGPFACDGL
+32 
-43 SLAFSALTP
+43 LAFSTPMP

-74 LAVAG
+74 LAAAG

-93 AAGFSWESVNSTP
+93 AAGFSWASVNSTP
-106 HVSSAL
+106 RVSSAL
-112 AMSCVA
+112 ALSCVG

-123 LASFACGYMVSGD
+123 LVSFACGYMVSGD
-136 VADFPAGEHGERV
+136 GTDFPAGEDGERV

-156 LAAALLGLSARFMPN
+156 LAAALLGLSARLMPN
-171 WTLARVSAAA
+171 WTLVRVSAAA
-181 AGTDDELLL
+181 AGPDDELLL

-195 GGLGDMPG
+195 GGLGNMPG

-217 MLLPSVA
+217 MLLPPVA

-235 AMRLR
+235 ATRLR

-273 WDMAVPLV
+273 WGMAIPLV
-281 LLVLALTV
+281 LLALALTV
-289 MAIGVA
+289 MAIGAA

-302 ECDEEIADTGRIG
+302 ECDEVIADTGRIG

-331 RLRLAGLSSA
+331 RLRLVGLSSA
-341 KVAVQMEIS
+341 KVAVQMGIS

-371 ELRAGALAD
+371 ELQVGTLAD

-394 IMLLAA
+394 ILLFAA
-400 LWVAVVVG
+400 LWIAVVVG

-427 CLVFYGFVSPG
+427 CLVFYGFVTPG
-438 DDVSRTALRVAPAI
+438 DDVSRTALRVAPTV
-452 CFVGSLLG
+452 CFVGSLMGL
-460 FIPLLALVLTLT
+460 IPLLALVLTLA
-472 MAVVRFAGYEVRRL
+472 MIVVRLAGYEVRRL
-486 HTPVM
+486 RTPALA
-491 VFPCLGLGMLLG
+491 FSCLGLGMLLG
-503 GYSAGLVPRL
+503 GYSSGLAPCL

-521 NDEAAMA
+521 NDEVAMVY
-528 CAMLAG
+528 AMLAG
-534 LVSGAYVIAGA
+534 LVSGTYVIAGA

-562 AGMSADGGRG
+562 AGMSADGERG

-591 VMLLVAGCGGAEI
+591 VTLLATGCGGSEI

-618 RRTAYRKLGI
+618 RRTAYRKLGV
-628 HSLVELVDLCQD
+628 HSLAELVGLCRD

>member
-1 MDARRTYPCFRLS
+1 MGY
-14 IFMPLAWLA
+14 
-23 LLVGAPQVL
+23 
-32 APPGPFACDGL
+32 
-43 SLAFSALTP
+43 LAFSTPMP

-63 APRIRREHERV
+63 APRIRREHECV
-74 LAVAG
+74 LAAAS

-93 AAGFSWESVNSTP
+93 AAGFSWASVNSTP
-106 HVSSAL
+106 RVSSAL
-112 AMSCVA
+112 ALSCVG

-136 VADFPAGEHGERV
+136 GTDFLAGEDGERV

-156 LAAALLGLSARFMPN
+156 LAAALLGLSARLMPN
-171 WTLARVSAAA
+171 WTLFRVSAAA
-181 AGTDDELLL
+181 AGPDDELLL

-203 MRPLSSGVPSCGLA
+203 VRPLSSGVPSCGLA
-217 MLLPSVA
+217 MLLSPVVWSVA
-224 WSVVTLGLGAI
+224 TLGLGAI
-235 AMRLR
+235 ALRLR

-273 WDMAVPLV
+273 WGMAVPLV
-281 LLVLALTV
+281 LLALALTV
-289 MAIGVA
+289 MAIGAA

-302 ECDEEIADTGRIG
+302 ECDEVIADTGRIG

-320 SGLSPRESEAL
+320 
-331 RLRLAGLSSA
+331 A
-341 KVAVQMEIS
+341 KVAVQMGIS

-371 ELRAGALAD
+371 ELRVGTLAD

-394 IMLLAA
+394 ILLFAA
-400 LWVAVVVG
+400 LWIAVVVG

-427 CLVFYGFVSPG
+427 CLVFYGFMSPG
-438 DDVSRTALRVAPAI
+438 GDVSRAALRVAPAV

-460 FIPLLALVLTLT
+460 LIPLLALVLTLT
-472 MAVVRFAGYEVRRL
+472 VTVVRFADYEVRHLR
-486 HTPVM
+486 TPVLA
-491 VFPCLGLGMLLG
+491 FSCLGLGMLLG
-503 GYSAGLVPRL
+503 GYSLGLVPCL

-521 NDEAAMA
+521 NGEAAMA
-528 CAMLAG
+528 YAMLAG
-534 LVSGAYVIAGA
+534 LVFGAYVIVGA

-562 AGMSADGGRG
+562 AGMSADGERG

-581 RGLNETEVDV
+581 RGLNETEVDMV
-591 VMLLVAGCGGAEI
+591 TLLATGCGGSEI

-628 HSLVELVDLCQD
+628 HSLVELVDLCRD